1 MCYDFYGSF
10 VNCKLWDSREKMCF
24 FVEVVFWGVIV
35 FLVWI
40 FLLKVSRICG
50 GDMELVGL
58 IYGSELFYIMNV
70 IVD

>member
-1 MCYDFYGSF
+1 
-10 VNCKLWDSREKMCF
+10 MCF

-40 FLLKVSRICG
+40 FFLKVSRICG

-70 IVD
+70 IVDWLIFVFFYNVVEYMVVYI

>member
-1 MCYDFYGSF
+1 
-10 VNCKLWDSREKMCF
+10 MCF

-50 GDMELVGL
+50 GDIELVGL
-58 IYGSELFYIMNV
+58 IYGSELFYYECYC
-70 IVD
+70 